1 MTGFGVHTGVVRQH
15 ANDVKVIEN
24 EFQTGVSGILSEAIA
39 TDVAFGILWA
49 PTVVPPLTTVEATT
63 GLLCKKVGDGLHDL
77 GIRIDATA
85 DVYDKGEATNKAL
98 VERAKPDLFGTGD
111 VLTNDTA
118 INLGKDIGTGQQ
130 PKDTDIVEGD
140 AGIANDAIQTGVLIG
155 KVVTGQDVDPID
167 IAKVIGNDIFDAI
180 GFVLNPLGSLAGAYV
195 GVIIDAIPPLKE
207 LLDITLGDPDAI
219 TKVSQSW
226 DTLAK
231 WFVDCGD
238 RYQESL
244 KTVTD
249 AVWSGDAADR
259 YRQLAANTIS
269 LLGTIGQGCELISA
283 VVLAAGSIIGT
294 CRGKLVGLV
303 VGFVLNQAIALAI
316 ASATAGPSFGGSVAA
331 FWEEFGVDAEVTATL
346 TALSIEQAIFNLLAT
361 LEKSGEQE
369 LTFQQ
374 YEAKLNS

>member
-15 ANDVKVIEN
+15 ANDVKVIQS
-24 EFQTGVSGILSEAIA
+24 EFQTGVNGILSEAIA

-49 PTVVPPLTTVEATT
+49 PTVVPSLTAVETTT

-85 DVYDKGEATNKAL
+85 DVYDKGEATNAAL
-98 VERAKPDLFGTGD
+98 VARAKPDLFGTGD
-111 VLTNDTA
+111 VLTNDTP
-118 INLGKDIGTGQQ
+118 INLGKDLATGQQ
-130 PKDTDIVEGD
+130 PKDTDLVEGD
-140 AGIANDAIQTGVLIG
+140 AGIINDAIQTGVTIG
-155 KVVTGQDVDPID
+155 KIVTGQDVDPID
-167 IAKVIGNDIFDAI
+167 LVKLIGNDLFDTI
-180 GFVLNPLGSLAGAYV
+180 GFVLNPLGSLFGAYV

-219 TKVSQSW
+219 VKVSKSW
-226 DTLAK
+226 DTLAR

-249 AVWSGDAADR
+249 AIWSGEAADQ
-259 YRQLAANTIS
+259 YRQMAANTIS

-283 VVLAAGSIIGT
+283 VVLAVGSVIST
-294 CRGKLVGLV
+294 TRGKLIGLV
-303 VGFVLNQAIALAI
+303 VGFVLDQAIALAL
-316 ASATAGPSFGGSVAA
+316 AAGLAGPTFGGSVAA
-331 FWEEFGVDAEVTATL
+331 FWEEFGVDAEVKATL
-346 TALSIEQAIFNLLAT
+346 AALSIEQAIFNLLAT

-374 YEAKLNS
+374 YEAKLSS